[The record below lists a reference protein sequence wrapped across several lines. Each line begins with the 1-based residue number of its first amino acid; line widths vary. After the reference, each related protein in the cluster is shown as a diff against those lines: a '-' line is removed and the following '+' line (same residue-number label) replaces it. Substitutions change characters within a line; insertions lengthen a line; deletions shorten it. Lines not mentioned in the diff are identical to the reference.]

1 MQPSIGPVELLIS
14 CVIGLIKFG
23 LTSCY
28 AGLSLYDLQQG

>member
-14 CVIGLIKFG
+14 CVIGLIGIG
-23 LTSCY
+23 LPVAH